1 MFVKGI
7 EIATNYTRPIR
18 SILRNYGSNEVL
30 PGCSTCIIINDQG
43 WLLTCKHV
51 TEGLIKPA
59 DVINNK
65 YAQFKA
71 DFAGLPTMSAN
82 KKRKAIAMLE
92 QKYGY
97 SKNNPCTIQIKTLLI
112 MSLILSHQLMSL
124 NVVTLI

>member
-71 DFAGLPTMSAN
+71 DFAGLPTMSEIGRA
-82 KKRKAIAMLE
+82 
-92 QKYGY
+92 
-97 SKNNPCTIQIKTLLI
+97 
-112 MSLILSHQLMSL
+112 H
-124 NVVTLI
+124 V

>member
-7 EIATNYTRPIR
+7 EIATNYTRSIR
-18 SILRNYGSNEVL
+18 SILRDYGSNEVL

-51 TEGLIKPA
+51 TDGLIKPA

-82 KKRKAIAMLE
+82 KKI
-92 QKYGY
+92 
-97 SKNNPCTIQIKTLLI
+97 LL
-112 MSLILSHQLMSL
+112 SAKQ
-124 NVVTLI
+124 

>member
-30 PGCSTCIIINDQG
+30 PGYSTCIIINDQG

-71 DFAGLPTMSAN
+71 DFAGLPTMLPI
-82 KKRKAIAMLE
+82 RKAITMLE

-97 SKNNPCTIQIKTLLI
+97 SKNNPCTIQIKN
-112 MSLILSHQLMSL
+112 SFD
-124 NVVTLI
+124 NVVDSFTSINVIVM